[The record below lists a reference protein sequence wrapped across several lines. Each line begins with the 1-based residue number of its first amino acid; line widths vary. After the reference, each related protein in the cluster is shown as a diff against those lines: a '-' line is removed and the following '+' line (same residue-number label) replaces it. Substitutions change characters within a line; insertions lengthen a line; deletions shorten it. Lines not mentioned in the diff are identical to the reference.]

1 MFFLKKLAGLVYFII
16 MVVSGSVFIAIA
28 LDTVSS
34 ALLAEIV
41 DNIRGDINA
50 RVTLGVVGVI
60 IAGTGFLALVKSR
73 KNRRSDRLITFQNPD
88 GEVTVSISAIENFVQ
103 RVARDIPGISDA
115 KAAVKVGKKGIMIRS
130 YVAVSAGT
138 NIPAAT
144 ENIQL
149 TVKSKVQDML
159 GVEEKITVTMHITKI
174 LKDAEAAVCD
184 DGSDDDK
191 SPAPPFREI
200 D

>member
-1 MFFLKKLAGLVYFII
+1 MFFLKKLAGLVYFVI
-16 MVVSGSVFIAIA
+16 MAVSGAVFITIA
-28 LDTVSS
+28 LDMVSS

-41 DNIRGDINA
+41 DNIRGDVNS
-50 RVTLGVVGVI
+50 RVAVGVVGII
-60 IAGTGFLALVKSR
+60 IAITGFLALVKSR

-88 GEVTVSISAIENFVQ
+88 GEVTVSISAIESFVQ

-115 KAAVKVGKKGIMIRS
+115 KATVKVGKRGIVIRS
-130 YVAVSAGT
+130 FVAVSAGT
-138 NIPAAT
+138 NIPEAT
-144 ENIQL
+144 ESIQM

-174 LKDAEAAVCD
+174 LKDTDTAVCE
-184 DGSDDDK
+184 GSDDGK
-191 SPAPPFREI
+191 SASPPFREI